1 MTKDEIVRS
10 LNICADQVECSGCG
24 LRGESGFCEGKLMRI
39 AAQIIESYAE
49 GCKEDGLTIQ
59 NLKLDKE
66 TLEEMLEQKYT
77 KKQLIQAVNDIFDD
91 TVTEDLN
98 STGQSVGAF
107 LRLIDA
113 DGYMAVLP
121 DGTVEIRLNE
131 E

>member
-1 MTKDEIVRS
+1 MTKDEIVRNLRS
-10 LNICADQVECSGCG
+10 CACQTWNELVF
-24 LRGESGFCEGKLMRI
+24 GEIEDERVFEVAVNTIHKLM
-39 AAQIIESYAE
+39 E
-49 GCKEDGLTIQ
+49 
-59 NLKLDKE
+59 DKE

-77 KKQLIQAVNDIFDD
+77 KKQLVQAVNDIFED

-98 STGQSVGAF
+98 STAQSVGAF

-113 DGYMAVLP
+113 DGYMAIMP